1 MMCFAPKYK
10 CGRATEAILEETTTM
25 KRNAI
30 VLALGALLFAVGF
43 LPARSQTVGAQAE
56 GKVTQEGKPL
66 ANAPVVFTN
75 TDTGKTYKTKTDK
88 SGEFQ
93 MLGVP
98 YGSYEVNVLNEKG
111 EKISSNR
118 TVLGTDNT
126 TTSNIIRIDAGK
138 EPITDN
144 KFGIAQPTG
153 PKLTKE
159 QLAKIQADNKK
170 IAGLNS
176 LISDAQNARQAQDWP
191 KAENALKQLIAAA
204 PDTSRWDFY
213 MALGDA
219 QSKSNKPAE
228 AVQTYDKG
236 VQVAQ
241 SLISGSAPA
250 DPKVPSL
257 NPTAA
262 RQGAG
267 RMLTAQGNDYMK
279 LQKQDEAIASL
290 KKATEIDP
298 SSAIYSYNLC
308 GVEFN
313 AQKFDDAKTACNKYL
328 QLEPSGPHADEVKT
342 FLAQMPAK

>member
-1 MMCFAPKYK
+1 
-10 CGRATEAILEETTTM
+10 M

-75 TDTGKTYKTKTDK
+75 TDNGKIYKTKTDK
-88 SGEFQ
+88 NGEFQ

-111 EKISSNR
+111 EKLSSDRTTLGTGNTSSSNI
-118 TVLGTDNT
+118 LQIN
-126 TTSNIIRIDAGK
+126 AGK

-144 KFGIAQPTG
+144 KFGLAQPAG

-159 QLAKIQADNKK
+159 QLAKLQADNKK

-176 LISDAQNARQAQDWP
+176 LISEAQNARQAQDWP
-191 KAENALKQLIAAA
+191 KAESALKQLITAA
-204 PDTSRWDFY
+204 PETSRWDFY

-219 QSKSNKPAE
+219 QSKSNKLAE

-241 SLISGSAPA
+241 TLISGSSPA

-257 NPTAA
+257 NPAAA

-267 RMLTAQGNDYMK
+267 YMLTAQGNDYLK
-279 LQKQDEAIASL
+279 LQKPDEAIASF
-290 KKATEIDP
+290 KKATEIEP
-298 SSAIYSYNLC
+298 SSALYSYNLC

-313 AQKFDDAKTACNKYL
+313 AQKFDDAKAACNKYL
-328 QLEPSGPHADEVKT
+328 QLEPSGPHAEQVKGY
-342 FLAQMPAK
+342 LASMPAKEGSR

>member
-1 MMCFAPKYK
+1 
-10 CGRATEAILEETTTM
+10 M
-25 KRNAI
+25 KRNLI
-30 VLALGALLFAVGF
+30 VLALGALLFGVGS
-43 LPARSQTVGAQAE
+43 LLARAQVTIGAQAE
-56 GKVTQEGKPL
+56 GKVTQDGKPL

-75 TDTGKTYKTKTDK
+75 TETGKTYKSKTDK
-88 SGEFQ
+88 NGEFQ

-98 YGSYEVNVLNEKG
+98 YGSYEVNVLNDKG
-111 EKISSNR
+111 EKLSSDQ
-118 TVLGTDNT
+118 TMLGTDNT
-126 TTSNIIRIDAGK
+126 SSHNIIHIDAAK
-138 EPITDN
+138 EPIKNN
-144 KFGIAQPTG
+144 KFGLAQPAG

-204 PDTSRWDFY
+204 PDTTRWDFY
-213 MALGDA
+213 MALGEA

-250 DPKVPSL
+250 DAKVPSL
-257 NPTAA
+257 NPAA
-262 RQGAG
+262 AKQGAG
-267 RMLTAQGNDYMK
+267 HMLTAQGNDYLK
-279 LQKQDEAIASL
+279 LQKPDEAIASL

-298 SSAIYSYNLC
+298 SSALYSYNLC

-313 AQKFDDAKTACNKYL
+313 AQKFDDAKAACNKYL
-328 QLEPSGPHADEVKT
+328 QLEPSGPHVEEVKT

>member
-1 MMCFAPKYK
+1 
-10 CGRATEAILEETTTM
+10 M
-25 KRNAI
+25 KRNVI
-30 VLALGALLFAVGF
+30 VVALGAVLFAVGF

-56 GKVTQEGKPL
+56 GNVTQEGKPL

-75 TDTGKTYKTKTDK
+75 TETGKTYKSKTDK
-88 SGEFQ
+88 NGQFQ

-111 EKISSNR
+111 EKLSSNQ
-118 TVLGTDNT
+118 TTLGTGNT
-126 TTSNIIRIDAGK
+126 TDSNNLHIEASK

-144 KFGIAQPTG
+144 KFGLAQPAG

-170 IAGLNS
+170 IAGMNS
-176 LISDAQNARQAQDWP
+176 LISDAQSARQAQDWP

-204 PDTSRWDFY
+204 PETSRWDFY
-213 MALGDA
+213 QALGEA
-219 QSKSNKPAE
+219 QSKSNKLDE

-236 VQVAQ
+236 VKVAQ
-241 SLISGSAPA
+241 SLISGSTPA
-250 DPKVPSL
+250 DPKIPSL
-257 NPTAA
+257 NPAA
-262 RQGAG
+262 AKQGAG
-267 RMLTAQGNDYMK
+267 SMLTAQGSDYMK

-298 SSAIYSYNLC
+298 TSALYSYNLC
-308 GVEFN
+308 GVEFS

-328 QLEPSGPHADEVKT
+328 QLQPSGPHTEEVKA

>member
-1 MMCFAPKYK
+1 
-10 CGRATEAILEETTTM
+10 M
-25 KRNAI
+25 KRNVFA
-30 VLALGALLFAVGF
+30 LALGALLFAVGS
-43 LPARSQTVGAQAE
+43 LPAGTQTVGAQAE

-75 TDTGKTYKTKTDK
+75 TETGKTYKIKTDK
-88 SGEFQ
+88 NGEFQ

-111 EKISSNR
+111 EKLSSNR
-118 TVLGTDNT
+118 TTLGTDNT
-126 TTSNIIRIDAGK
+126 TTSNILQIDAGK
-138 EPITDN
+138 EPLTNN
-144 KFGIAQPTG
+144 KFGLAQPAA

-159 QLAKIQADNKK
+159 QLAKIEADNKK

-176 LISDAQNARQAQDWP
+176 LISEAQSARQAQDWP

-204 PDTSRWDFY
+204 PDSSRWDFY
-213 MALGDA
+213 MALGEA
-219 QSKSNKPAE
+219 QAKSNKLDE

-241 SLISGSAPA
+241 SLISGASPA

-267 RMLTAQGNDYMK
+267 RMLTAQGNAYMK

-290 KKATEIDP
+290 KKATELDP
-298 SSAIYSYNLC
+298 SSALYSYNLC

-328 QLEPSGPHADEVKT
+328 QLEPSGAHADEVKS
-342 FLAQMPAK
+342 FLATIPAK

>member
-1 MMCFAPKYK
+1 MMFAFK
-10 CGRATEAILEETTTM
+10 RSTLEEITTM

-43 LPARSQTVGAQAE
+43 LPARSQTIGAQAE
-56 GKVTQEGKPL
+56 GKVTQDGKPF

-75 TDTGKTYKTKTDK
+75 TETGKTYKSKTDK
-88 SGEFQ
+88 NGEFQ

-111 EKISSNR
+111 EKLSSDK
-118 TVLGTDNT
+118 TTLGTGNT
-126 TTSNIIRIDAGK
+126 TTSNALQIDVAK
-138 EPITDN
+138 EPIADN
-144 KFGIAQPTG
+144 KFGLAQPAG

-204 PDTSRWDFY
+204 PDTTRWDFY

-219 QSKSNKPAE
+219 QSRSNKPAE

-236 VQVAQ
+236 VKVAQ
-241 SLISGSAPA
+241 SLISGSTPA
-250 DPKVPSL
+250 DAKIPSL
-257 NPTAA
+257 SPAA
-262 RQGAG
+262 AKQGAG
-267 RMLTAQGNDYMK
+267 RMLTAQGNDYLK
-279 LQKQDEAIASL
+279 LQKPDDAIASL

-298 SSAIYSYNLC
+298 SSALYSYNLC

-313 AQKFDDAKTACNKYL
+313 AQKFADAKTACNNYL
-328 QLEPSGPHADEVKT
+328 KLDPSGAHAEEVKT

>member
-1 MMCFAPKYK
+1 
-10 CGRATEAILEETTTM
+10 M
-25 KRNAI
+25 KRNTI
-30 VLALGALLFAVGF
+30 VLALGALMFAVGL

-56 GKVTQEGKPL
+56 GKVTQEGKPFT
-66 ANAPVVFTN
+66 NALVVFTN
-75 TDTGKTYKTKTDK
+75 TDTGKTYKCKTDK
-88 SGEFQ
+88 NGEFQ

-111 EKISSNR
+111 EKLSSNR
-118 TVLGTDNT
+118 TTLGTDNT
-126 TTSNIIRIDAGK
+126 TTSNILQIDAPK

-144 KFGIAQPTG
+144 KFGIAQPAG

-159 QLAKIQADNKK
+159 QLAKMQADNKK

-204 PDTSRWDFY
+204 PDSSRWDFY
-213 MALGDA
+213 MALGEA
-219 QSKSNKPAE
+219 QTKSNKLAE
-228 AVQTYDKG
+228 AAQTYDKG

-241 SLISGSAPA
+241 SLISGSSPA

-257 NPTAA
+257 NPAA
-262 RQGAG
+262 AKQGAG
-267 RMLTAQGNDYMK
+267 RMLTAQANDYMK

-298 SSAIYSYNLC
+298 SSALYSYNLC

-313 AQKFDDAKTACNKYL
+313 AQKFDEAKTACNKYL
-328 QLEPSGPHADEVKT
+328 QLDPSGPHVEEVKT

>member
-1 MMCFAPKYK
+1 
-10 CGRATEAILEETTTM
+10 M
-25 KRNAI
+25 KRNAV
-30 VLALGALLFAVGF
+30 VLALSTLLFAMGY
-43 LPARSQTVGAQAE
+43 LPARAQTVGAQAE
-56 GKVTQEGKPL
+56 GKVTQEGSPL
-66 ANAPVVFTN
+66 PNAPVVFTN
-75 TDTGKTYKTKTDK
+75 TETGKVFKTKTDK
-88 SGEFQ
+88 SGEFR

-98 YGSYEVNVLNEKG
+98 YGSYRVEVLNEKG
-111 EKISSNR
+111 EKLFSDK
-118 TVLGTDNT
+118 TTLGTDNT
-126 TTSNIIRIDAGK
+126 TSNNILEIHASK
-138 EPITDN
+138 EPIAEN
-144 KFGIAQPTG
+144 KFGLPEPAA

-213 MALGDA
+213 MALGEA
-219 QSKSNKPAE
+219 QAKSNKLPE

-250 DPKVPSL
+250 DTKIPSL
-257 NPTAA
+257 NPAAA
-262 RQGAG
+262 RSGAG
-267 RMLTAQGNDYMK
+267 RMLTAQGNAYLK
-279 LQKQDEAIASL
+279 LQKQDEAIAAL

-298 SSAIYSYNLC
+298 TSSLFSYNLC

-313 AQKFDDAKTACNKYL
+313 AQKFDEAKTSCNKYL

-342 FLAQMPAK
+342 FLSQMPAK

>member
-1 MMCFAPKYK
+1 
-10 CGRATEAILEETTTM
+10 M

-30 VLALGALLFAVGF
+30 VLALGALLFAVGL

-56 GKVTQEGKPL
+56 GKVTQEGTPL
-66 ANAPVVFTN
+66 ANTPVVFTN
-75 TDTGKTYKTKTDK
+75 TETGKAYKSKTDK
-88 SGEFQ
+88 NGEFR

-98 YGSYEVNVLNEKG
+98 YGSYEVIVLNEKG
-111 EKISSNR
+111 EKLFSIR
-118 TVLGTDNT
+118 TTLGTGNT
-126 TTSNIIRIDAGK
+126 TDSNYLTIPVGK
-138 EPITDN
+138 EPITDD
-144 KFGIAQPTG
+144 KFGLAAQPAG

-236 VQVAQ
+236 IQIAQ
-241 SLISGSAPA
+241 SLISGSSPA

-257 NPTAA
+257 NPSAA

-267 RMLTAQGNDYMK
+267 HMLTAQGNDYLK
-279 LQKQDEAIASL
+279 LQKPDEAIASL

-298 SSAIYSYNLC
+298 SSSIYSYNLC
-308 GVEFN
+308 GVGFS

-328 QLEPSGPHADEVKT
+328 QLEPSGSHAAEVKS

>member
-1 MMCFAPKYK
+1 MWTFK
-10 CGRATEAILEETTTM
+10 RSTLEETTTM
-25 KRNAI
+25 KRNAA

-56 GKVTQEGKPL
+56 GKVTHDGKPL
-66 ANAPVVFTN
+66 PNAPVVFTN
-75 TDTGKTYKTKTDK
+75 TETGKTYKTKTDK
-88 SGEFQ
+88 NGEFQ

-111 EKISSNR
+111 EKLSSDRTMLGTGDTSSSNI
-118 TVLGTDNT
+118 LH
-126 TTSNIIRIDAGK
+126 IDAGK
-138 EPITDN
+138 EPIADN
-144 KFGIAQPTG
+144 KFGLAQPSG

-159 QLAKIQADNKK
+159 QLAKMQADNKK

-176 LISDAQNARQAQDWP
+176 LISEAQNARQAQDWP
-191 KAENALKQLIAAA
+191 KAESALKQLIAAA

-241 SLISGSAPA
+241 SLISGSSPA

-257 NPTAA
+257 NPAAA

-267 RMLTAQGNDYMK
+267 HMLTAQGNDYLK
-279 LQKQDEAIASL
+279 LQKPDEAIASL

-298 SSAIYSYNLC
+298 SSALYSYNLC

-328 QLEPSGPHADEVKT
+328 QLEPSGPHAGEVKT

>member
-1 MMCFAPKYK
+1 
-10 CGRATEAILEETTTM
+10 M
-25 KRNAI
+25 KRNVV
-30 VLALGALLFAVGF
+30 VLALGTLLFAVGF
-43 LPARSQTVGAQAE
+43 LPAYSQTVGAQAE
-56 GKVTQEGKPL
+56 GKVTQDGKPL

-75 TDTGKTYKTKTDK
+75 TETGKSYKSKTDK
-88 SGEFQ
+88 NGEFQ

-98 YGSYEVNVLNEKG
+98 YGSYEVNVLNDKG
-111 EKISSNR
+111 EKLSSNQ
-118 TVLGTDNT
+118 TTLGTGNT
-126 TTSNIIRIDAGK
+126 SSRNMIEIEAAK
-138 EPITDN
+138 EPIADN
-144 KFGIAQPTG
+144 KFGLSQPAG

-159 QLAKIQADNKK
+159 QLAKIQSDNKK

-176 LISDAQNARQAQDWP
+176 LISDAQKALQAQDWP
-191 KAENALKQLIAAA
+191 KAENSLKQLIAAA
-204 PDTSRWDFY
+204 PDSSRWDFY

-219 QSKSNKPAE
+219 QSKSNKPAD

-236 VQVAQ
+236 VQIAQ
-241 SLISGSAPA
+241 SLISGSTPA
-250 DPKVPSL
+250 DSKVPSL

-279 LQKQDEAIASL
+279 LQKPDEAIASL
-290 KKATEIDP
+290 KKATEVDP
-298 SSAIYSYNLC
+298 SSALYSYNLC

-328 QLEPSGPHADEVKT
+328 QLEPSGPHAEEVKT

>member
-1 MMCFAPKYK
+1 
-10 CGRATEAILEETTTM
+10 M

-30 VLALGALLFAVGF
+30 VLALGALLFAVGL

-56 GKVTQEGKPL
+56 GKVTQDGKPL

-75 TDTGKTYKTKTDK
+75 TDTGKIFKTKTDK
-88 SGEFQ
+88 AGEFRL
-93 MLGVP
+93 LGVP
-98 YGSYEVNVLNEKG
+98 YGTYQVEVLNEKG
-111 EKISSNR
+111 EKLYSDR
-118 TVLGTDNT
+118 KPLGTGDT
-126 TTSNIIRIDAGK
+126 STSNILNIEAAK

-144 KFGIAQPTG
+144 KFGLSQPAG

-176 LISDAQNARQAQDWP
+176 LISDAQSARQAQDWP

-213 MALGDA
+213 MALGEA

-241 SLISGSAPA
+241 SLISGSSPA

-257 NPTAA
+257 NPNAA
-262 RQGAG
+262 KQGAG
-267 RMLTAQGNDYMK
+267 RMLTAQGSDYMK

-298 SSAIYSYNLC
+298 SSALYSYNLC

-313 AQKFDDAKTACNKYL
+313 AHKYDDAKTACSKYL
-328 QLEPSGPHADEVKT
+328 QLEPSGPHAEEVKA
-342 FLAQMPAK
+342 FLTQMPAK

>member
-1 MMCFAPKYK
+1 
-10 CGRATEAILEETTTM
+10 M

-56 GKVTQEGKPL
+56 GRVTQEGKPL

-75 TDTGKTYKTKTDK
+75 TDNGKIYKTKTDK
-88 SGEFQ
+88 NGEFQ

-98 YGSYEVNVLNEKG
+98 YGSYEVNVLNDKG
-111 EKISSNR
+111 EKLSSNR
-118 TVLGTDNT
+118 TTLGTDNT
-126 TTSNIIRIDAGK
+126 TSSNIIQIDAGK
-138 EPITDN
+138 EPIADN
-144 KFGIAQPTG
+144 KFGLAQPAG

-159 QLAKIQADNKK
+159 QLAKLQADNKK

-176 LISDAQNARQAQDWP
+176 LISEAQNARQAQDWP
-191 KAENALKQLIAAA
+191 KAESALKQLIAAA
-204 PDTSRWDFY
+204 PETSRWDFY

-219 QSKSNKPAE
+219 QSKSSKLAE

-241 SLISGSAPA
+241 ALISGSSPA

-257 NPTAA
+257 NPAAA

-267 RMLTAQGNDYMK
+267 YMLTAQGNDYLK
-279 LQKQDEAIASL
+279 LQKSDEAIASF
-290 KKATEIDP
+290 KKATEIEP
-298 SSAIYSYNLC
+298 SSALYSYNLC
-308 GVEFN
+308 GVEFS
-313 AQKFDDAKTACNKYL
+313 AQKFDDARAACNKYL
-328 QLEPSGPHADEVKT
+328 QLEPSGSHAEQVKGY
-342 FLAQMPAK
+342 LASMPAKEGSR

>member
-1 MMCFAPKYK
+1 MMMWAFK
-10 CGRATEAILEETTTM
+10 RSTLEETTTM

-75 TDTGKTYKTKTDK
+75 TETGKVFKTKTDK
-88 SGEFQ
+88 AGEFKL
-93 MLGVP
+93 LGVP
-98 YGSYEVNVLNEKG
+98 YGTYHVEVLNEKG
-111 EKISSNR
+111 EKLYSDR
-118 TVLGTDNT
+118 HTLGTGNT
-126 TTSNIIRIDAGK
+126 TDTNYLNIPASK
-138 EPITDN
+138 EPISDN
-144 KFGIAQPTG
+144 KFGLAQPSG

-176 LISDAQNARQAQDWP
+176 LISDAQNARQTQDWP

-213 MALGDA
+213 MALGEA
-219 QSKSNKPAE
+219 QSKSNKLAD

-236 VQVAQ
+236 IQAAQ

-257 NPTAA
+257 NPAA
-262 RQGAG
+262 AKSGAG
-267 RMLTAQGNDYMK
+267 SMLTSQGNAYLK
-279 LQKQDEAIASL
+279 LQKPDEAIASL

-298 SSAIYSYNLC
+298 SSALYSYNLC

-313 AQKFDDAKTACNKYL
+313 AQKFDDARTACNKYL
-328 QLEPSGPHADEVKT
+328 QLEPSGSHAEEVKT
-342 FLAQMPAK
+342 FLAQIPAK

>member
-1 MMCFAPKYK
+1 
-10 CGRATEAILEETTTM
+10 M

-43 LPARSQTVGAQAE
+43 LPARSQTIGAQAE
-56 GKVTQEGKPL
+56 GKVTQDGKPL

-75 TDTGKTYKTKTDK
+75 TDTAKTYKTKTNK
-88 SGEFQ
+88 NGEFQ

-111 EKISSNR
+111 EKLSSDK
-118 TVLGTDNT
+118 TSLGTGNT
-126 TTSNIIRIDAGK
+126 SSRNILEIIASK

-144 KFGIAQPTG
+144 KFGLTQPTG
-153 PKLTKE
+153 PKLSKE
-159 QLAKIQADNKK
+159 QLAKIEADNKK
-170 IAGLNS
+170 IAGMNS
-176 LISDAQNARQAQDWP
+176 LISDAQKARQAQDWP

-204 PDTSRWDFY
+204 PDTTRWDFY

-236 VQVAQ
+236 IQIAQ
-241 SLISGSAPA
+241 ALISGSSPA

-257 NPTAA
+257 NPSAA
-262 RQGAG
+262 KQGAG
-267 RMLTAQGNDYMK
+267 HMFTAQGNDYLK
-279 LQKQDEAIASL
+279 LQKPDEAIASL
-290 KKATEIDP
+290 KKAIEVDP
-298 SSAIYSYNLC
+298 SSSIYSYNLC
-308 GVEFN
+308 GVGFST
-313 AQKFDDAKTACNKYL
+313 QKFDDAKAACNKYL

>member
-1 MMCFAPKYK
+1 
-10 CGRATEAILEETTTM
+10 M
-25 KRNAI
+25 KRNVI
-30 VLALGALLFAVGF
+30 VLALGTLLFAVGF
-43 LPARSQTVGAQAE
+43 LPAYSQTVGAQAE

-75 TDTGKTYKTKTDK
+75 TETGKTYKSKTDK
-88 SGEFQ
+88 NGEFQ

-98 YGSYEVNVLNEKG
+98 YGTYQVVVLNEKG
-111 EKISSNR
+111 EKLFSERRS
-118 TVLGTDNT
+118 LGTGDT
-126 TTSNIIRIDAGK
+126 TTSNILQIDAAK
-138 EPITDN
+138 EPIEDN
-144 KFGIAQPTG
+144 KFGLAQPAG

-213 MALGDA
+213 MALGEA
-219 QSKSNKPAE
+219 QSKSNKLAE

-241 SLISGSAPA
+241 SLISGSSPA
-250 DPKVPSL
+250 DSKIPSL
-257 NPTAA
+257 NPAA
-262 RQGAG
+262 AKQGAG
-267 RMLTAQGNDYMK
+267 RMLTAQGNDYLK
-279 LQKQDEAIASL
+279 LQKPDEAIASL

-298 SSAIYSYNLC
+298 SSALYSYNLC

-313 AQKFDDAKTACNKYL
+313 AQKFDDAKAACNKYL
-328 QLEPSGPHADEVKT
+328 QLEPSGSHSEEVKT
-342 FLAQMPAK
+342 FLTQMGQK

>member
-1 MMCFAPKYK
+1 MMWRFK
-10 CGRATEAILEETTTM
+10 RSTLEETTTM

-43 LPARSQTVGAQAE
+43 LPAYSQTVGAQAE
-56 GKVTQEGKPL
+56 GKVTLEGKPF

-75 TDTGKTYKTKTDK
+75 AETGKTFKSKTDK
-88 SGEFQ
+88 NGEFR

-98 YGSYEVNVLNEKG
+98 YGSYEVNVLNDKG
-111 EKISSNR
+111 EKLSSDRTTLGTGNTSSSNLLEIH
-118 TVLGTDNT
+118 V
-126 TTSNIIRIDAGK
+126 SN
-138 EPITDN
+138 EPLPDN
-144 KFGIAQPTG
+144 KFGLSQPAA

-170 IAGLNS
+170 IASLNS
-176 LISDAQNARQAQDWP
+176 LINDAQNARQAQDWP

-213 MALGDA
+213 AALGEA
-219 QSKSNKPAE
+219 QSRSNKLDE

-241 SLISGSAPA
+241 SLISGSSPA
-250 DPKVPSL
+250 DSKIPSL
-257 NPTAA
+257 NPAA
-262 RQGAG
+262 AKQGAG

-290 KKATEIDP
+290 KKATEVDP
-298 SSAIYSYNLC
+298 SSALYSYNLC

-313 AQKFDDAKTACNKYL
+313 AQKFDDAKAACNKYL
-328 QLEPSGPHADEVKT
+328 QLEPSGSHAEEVKT
-342 FLAQMPAK
+342 FLTQMGAK

>member
-1 MMCFAPKYK
+1 
-10 CGRATEAILEETTTM
+10 M
-25 KRNAI
+25 KRNAA

-43 LPARSQTVGAQAE
+43 LPAHSQTVGAQAE
-56 GKVTQEGKPL
+56 GKVTQDGKPFP
-66 ANAPVVFTN
+66 NAPVVFTN
-75 TDTGKTYKTKTDK
+75 TETGKTYKTKTDK
-88 SGEFQ
+88 NGEFQ

-111 EKISSNR
+111 EKLSSDRTMLGTGDTSSSNI
-118 TVLGTDNT
+118 LH
-126 TTSNIIRIDAGK
+126 IDAGK
-138 EPITDN
+138 EPIADN
-144 KFGIAQPTG
+144 KFGLAQPSG

-159 QLAKIQADNKK
+159 QLAKMQADNKK

-176 LISDAQNARQAQDWP
+176 LISEAQNARQAQDWP
-191 KAENALKQLIAAA
+191 KAESALKQLIAAA

-241 SLISGSAPA
+241 SLISGSSPA

-257 NPTAA
+257 NPAAA

-267 RMLTAQGNDYMK
+267 HMLTAQGNDYLK
-279 LQKQDEAIASL
+279 LQKPDEAIASL

-298 SSAIYSYNLC
+298 SSSLYSYNLC

-313 AQKFDDAKTACNKYL
+313 AQKFDDAKTACSKYL
-328 QLEPSGPHADEVKT
+328 QLEPSGPHAGEVKT

>member
-1 MMCFAPKYK
+1 
-10 CGRATEAILEETTTM
+10 M
-25 KRNAI
+25 KRNVV
-30 VLALGALLFAVGF
+30 VLALGTLLFAVGF
-43 LPARSQTVGAQAE
+43 LPAYSQTVGAQAE
-56 GKVTQEGKPL
+56 GKVTQDGKPL

-75 TDTGKTYKTKTDK
+75 TETGKSYKSKTDK
-88 SGEFQ
+88 NGEFQ

-98 YGSYEVNVLNEKG
+98 YGSYEVNVLNDKG
-111 EKISSNR
+111 EKLSSNQ
-118 TVLGTDNT
+118 TTLGTGNT
-126 TTSNIIRIDAGK
+126 SSRNMIEIEAAK
-138 EPITDN
+138 EPIADN
-144 KFGIAQPTG
+144 KFGLFQPG

-159 QLAKIQADNKK
+159 QLAKIQSDNKK

-176 LISDAQNARQAQDWP
+176 LISDAQKALQAQDWP
-191 KAENALKQLIAAA
+191 KAENSLKQLIAAA
-204 PDTSRWDFY
+204 PDSSRWDFY

-219 QSKSNKPAE
+219 QSKSNKPAD

-236 VQVAQ
+236 VQIAQ
-241 SLISGSAPA
+241 SLISGSTPA
-250 DPKVPSL
+250 DSKVPSL

-279 LQKQDEAIASL
+279 LQKPDEAIASL
-290 KKATEIDP
+290 KKATEVDP
-298 SSAIYSYNLC
+298 SSALYSYNLC

-328 QLEPSGPHADEVKT
+328 QLEPSGPHAEEVKT

>member
-1 MMCFAPKYK
+1 
-10 CGRATEAILEETTTM
+10 M

-56 GKVTQEGKPL
+56 GKVTQDGKPL

-75 TDTGKTYKTKTDK
+75 TDTGKTYKSKTNK
-88 SGEFQ
+88 NGEFQ

-98 YGSYEVNVLNEKG
+98 YGPYEVNVLNEKG
-111 EKISSNR
+111 EKLSSDR
-118 TVLGTDNT
+118 TALGTGNT
-126 TTSNIIRIDAGK
+126 SSRNIIEINASK

-144 KFGIAQPTG
+144 KFGLAQPAG

-176 LISDAQNARQAQDWP
+176 LISDAQKALQAQDWP
-191 KAENALKQLIAAA
+191 KAENALKQLVAAA
-204 PDTSRWDFY
+204 PDSSRWDFY

-279 LQKQDEAIASL
+279 LQKPDEAIAAL

-298 SSAIYSYNLC
+298 SSALYSYNLC

-313 AQKFDDAKTACNKYL
+313 AQKFADAKTACNKYL
-328 QLEPSGPHADEVKT
+328 QLEPIGPHADEVKT